1 MTRGWWVAQVS
12 LTAIAGIVGLGCGA
26 EVGDAGEA
34 VERTE
39 GALGESG
46 EPADVPATCSPED
59 LSWGDGGACA
69 GPWEYQRRDEC
80 WQALPVGTTAGAE
93 HSTCTQWATCANW
106 CFGAAAGTTWT
117 PDGSATITVP
127 RRCEVEC
134 VERPRGGRTCTKPIC
149 RQDFEQA
156 QETCNER
163 LATRV
168 ETRRASYPAEARPL
182 LVGRATAT
190 LLGASGTQ
198 ADQFRCQYELRLP
211 NPRSGTGSLCGCAT
225 TTRYRPVA
233 CDSRPPTATE
243 VLSSGGLSL
252 ASLLSEDAD
261 AYVGAGSAAP
271 SCTTCEQLP
280 ARTPDEVRA
289 KYECLCASWN
299 RIPGVTAC
307 GSASASTTTTTSS
320 VARFGAATLGTVV
333 FDGVLSA
340 ETSTCSNQTTYV
352 LPSDDAIVDDRGAG
366 RGALD
371 ASQIPGFVRHFRL
384 LAELGGDHLSPA
396 ARAHV
401 NALVQAH
408 PEAVHAC
415 SVASST
421 EVPASCPLRDDL
433 QPWID
438 RCERFAQPHVSS
450 EVATIEA
457 PGCLALLDTLGD
469 LEPSVDASCD
479 GATLRAA
486 TRQTT
491 TTILAK
497 ALRSIEL
504 APSSPYASLPRQLH
518 GLSRWWASF
527 SASHAVDA
535 YLELEVDPR
544 GTLSEMLGRFWS
556 HATEGR
562 ALLTQLREGLAAD
575 ATEEELALAVEGM
588 NAPALALDRDV
599 LVAAFAPITE
609 LPAIVEGGVTVL
621 GPVAVGGS
629 PLRGMPLLAVT
640 GDALGRIDAR
650 LDAVVELHDFA
661 CRFHAQRC
669 RGAFHS
675 PTERLVA
682 LVASIG
688 ASSAAEELSAT
699 TDALDGWRDVLAA
712 IDAGRAAL
720 VEALA
725 EHEVEDFDQV
735 GVEHDP
741 TLAALASIVQ
751 EQRARIGR
759 FRTDGLFDATE
770 RRAITLGASP
780 NEVSAVLT
788 RMGARVEAVSQERV
802 RYTDALDQVAAGL
815 VNAAGTSQARTAL
828 QNQMDELHARRTEL
842 RADEE
847 GLLASA
853 EVERRRLGEMTAE
866 LPALDEG
873 QIVPIGDTMNL
884 SLTGGDA
891 MFALQPDPTASELA
905 AASLAGQAAS
915 GVRLLSIETRG
926 QWSPTCS
933 LRRARA
939 IVPSGTGRALQELG
953 WEGALTG
960 PEGFVV
966 TSSAGTAQVSSAGT
980 SWDRSR
986 TRTEGTRGQTC
997 FSAGISTDGLFE
1009 ALQMPPLF
1017 SVGFSGQD
1025 CDFEETSTSNRTG
1038 SSGSNVSSSD
1048 RRTGASYAAGL
1059 RLPNTPF
1066 PNAPV
1071 GSLLAFVVPRGETY
1085 LAQYTDVHVV
1095 TAPHTTILLPEES
1108 DVHVVVN
1115 DEACAEADTLR
1126 ALNVTV
1132 RPLTTAGAI
1141 AERVVA
1147 AMQVAVERAREL
1159 RSTYVAQGTVLP
1171 GQAQLVRSSAIA
1183 ELERADVGIPF
1194 ASLPAALQTLFSA
1207 HLDLVI
1213 VDLER
1218 HVRIDANRREQKRI
1232 AMQLASLR
1240 DELAHVER
1248 RGRLSLLVPLR
1259 HLHTASERHLR
1270 AQLDDLVADTE
1281 RFLLPIMALWF
1292 PESLE
1297 MPSGLAL
1304 QAAVADLLAAR
1315 TTTRFDTLVG
1325 KMTTVLDD
1333 ALARLTTAQAWNRPS
1348 AQHVGLALTWPRAG
1362 APTQSASS
1370 FRRASTM
1377 PTDGLPPRASVDPW
1391 VAVRD
1396 AGLGAFRVRPEDL
1409 YSRSLGVSG
1418 VLWCHESVPVISAM
1432 ALFVGRPGS
1441 AGSIN
1446 DVLTNQDLTVGG
1458 WIENMAFQTEGGLES
1473 YAVLSTAAQQFRIP
1487 LIFGQPHQAFEVFN
1501 RKFPVGTNPGAPGL
1515 SPFADFVVDFRGLAE
1530 QRQIP
1535 NGNDG
1540 FTRLQQNGERVFEAT
1555 EMTLVMRVDSRE
1567 IAMPMP
1573 GVDRCEPPAELPPEE
1588 PEEPADPTEP
1598 PTDPEE
1604 PPTDPEEPDL
1614 PF

>member
-1 MTRGWWVAQVS
+1 MAIRAWW
-12 LTAIAGIVGLGCGA
+12 TALATLLAIGVGCGA
-26 EVGDAGEA
+26 EEDAAHEA
-34 VERTE
+34 SATTS
-39 GALGESG
+39 ALGESG
-46 EPADVPATCSPED
+46 GSADVPATCSVED
-59 LSWGDGGACA
+59 LSWAGDGGVCA

-80 WQALPVGTTAGAE
+80 WQALPAGTTAGAE
-93 HSTCTQWATCANW
+93 HSTCTQWGTCANW
-106 CFGAAAGTTWT
+106 CFGAAPGVTWT
-117 PDGSATITVP
+117 SDGSATISVP
-127 RRCEVEC
+127 RRCEIEC
-134 VERPRGGRTCTKPIC
+134 IERPRGGRTCTKPIC
-149 RQDFEQA
+149 SPHPTAA
-156 QETCNER
+156 QQMCDER

-168 ETRRASYPAEARPL
+168 ESRRAGYPAEARPL
-182 LVGRATAT
+182 LVGRANVAYVRAT
-190 LLGASGTQ
+190 GTHT
-198 ADQFRCQYELRLP
+198 DEFRCQYEMQLP
-211 NPRSGTGSLCGCAT
+211 TPRSGTGSLCGCAT

-233 CDSRPPTATE
+233 CDSQPPTATD

-252 ASLLSEDAD
+252 STLLSEDGD
-261 AYVGAGSAAP
+261 AYVGVGSAAP

-280 ARTPDEVRA
+280 ARTAEEVRA

-307 GSASASTTTTTSS
+307 GSTAVPSANPPSTARVTHGS
-320 VARFGAATLGTVV
+320 VGTIV
-333 FDGVLSA
+333 FDSVLVA
-340 ETSTCSNQTTYV
+340 TEPNACSNQTAIV
-352 LPSDDAIVDDRGAG
+352 RPSDTSIVDDRGAG
-366 RGALD
+366 QGALD
-371 ASQIPGFVRHFRL
+371 ASQIPAFVRHFRL
-384 LAELGGDHLSPA
+384 LAELGGDHLSPS

-401 NALVQAH
+401 SALVDAH
-408 PEAVHAC
+408 PQATPGCSAAPAVPATTV
-415 SVASST
+415 S
-421 EVPASCPLRDDL
+421 ASCPVRADL

-438 RCERFAQPHVSS
+438 RCERFAQPHVSA

-457 PGCLALLDTLGD
+457 PACLALLDTLGN
-469 LEPSVDASCD
+469 LEPSVEASCD
-479 GATLRAA
+479 AATLRAA

-491 TTILAK
+491 TTLIAK
-497 ALRSIEL
+497 ALRTIEET
-504 APSSPYASLPRQLH
+504 PTSSYASWPRQLH

-527 SASHAVDA
+527 SASHAIDA
-535 YLELEVDPR
+535 HLELDVDPR

-562 ALLTQLREGLAAD
+562 ALLEALREGLATD
-575 ATEEELALAVEGM
+575 ATQQELALVVEGM
-588 NAPALALDRDV
+588 NAPALALDRAV
-599 LVAAFAPITE
+599 LAAAYTPITE
-609 LPAIVEGGVTVL
+609 LPPIVENGVTVL

-640 GDALGRIDAR
+640 GDALGRVDAR

-669 RGAFHS
+669 RGTFAS

-682 LVASIG
+682 LLAAIG
-688 ASSAAEELSAT
+688 TESATQELAAT
-699 TDALDGWRDVLAA
+699 TDALDGWRDTVAA
-712 IDAGRAAL
+712 IHAGRAAL
-720 VEALA
+720 VAALA
-725 EHEVEDFDQV
+725 EHEVNDLDQV

-741 TLAALASIVQ
+741 TLASLAALVQ

-759 FRTDGLFDATE
+759 FRADGLFDATE
-770 RRAITLGASP
+770 RRAITLGVSP
-780 NEVSAVLT
+780 NDAAAVLT
-788 RMGARVEAVSQERV
+788 RMDARVEAVSQERA
-802 RYTDALDQVAAGL
+802 RFTDSLDEVAAGL
-815 VNAAGTSQARTAL
+815 VNAAGTAQARTTL
-828 QNQMDELHARRTEL
+828 QNQMNEIHARRDEL

-853 EVERRRLGEMTAE
+853 EVERLRLGEMTAE

-873 QIVPIGDTMNL
+873 QIFPIGDTMHL

-891 MFALQPDPTASELA
+891 MFAMQPDPTVSELA
-905 AASLAGQAAS
+905 VASVVGEAAN

-986 TRTEGTRGQTC
+986 TRSEGTRGQTC
-997 FSAGISTDGLFE
+997 FSAGISTDGVFE
-1009 ALQMPPLF
+1009 ALRIPPLF

-1025 CDFEETSTSNRTG
+1025 CDFEETSTSSRTG
-1038 SSGSNVSSSD
+1038 SSGSDVSSSD

-1071 GSLLAFVVPRGETY
+1071 GSLLAFVVPRGESY
-1085 LAQYTDVHVV
+1085 LAQYTDVHVIA
-1095 TAPHTTILLPEES
+1095 APHSTILLPGES
-1108 DVHVVVN
+1108 DVHFVVN

-1126 ALNVTV
+1126 SLQVTV
-1132 RPLTTAGAI
+1132 RPMTTAGVL
-1141 AERVVA
+1141 AERLVA
-1147 AMQVAVERAREL
+1147 AMQVAVARAREL

-1171 GQAQLVRSSAIA
+1171 GQTQLVRSSAIL
-1183 ELERADVGIPF
+1183 ELERGENGVAF
-1194 ASLPAALQTLFSA
+1194 ASLPPALQTLFSA
-1207 HLDLVI
+1207 HLDLVV

-1218 HVRIDANRREQKRI
+1218 HVRIDAHRREQKRL

-1281 RFLLPIMALWF
+1281 RFLLPIMELWF
-1292 PESLE
+1292 PESME

-1333 ALARLTTAQAWNRPS
+1333 ALTRLTTAQAWNRPS

-1362 APTQSASS
+1362 APSQSASA

-1377 PTDGLPPRASVDPW
+1377 PSDQLPPRASVDPW

-1396 AGLGAFRVRPEDL
+1396 AGLGAFRVRPNDL

-1473 YAVLSTAAQQFRIP
+1473 YGVLSTAAQQFRIP

-1540 FTRLQQNGERVFEAT
+1540 FTRLQNGERVFEAT

-1573 GVDRCEPPAELPPEE
+1573 EVDRCEPPTNVPPG
-1588 PEEPADPTEP
+1588 DPG
-1598 PTDPEE
+1598 DPG
-1604 PPTDPEEPDL
+1604 DPGEPDL